1 MLRNPR
7 ISSCL
12 CSVTRPLVWIF
23 LLGCPLFYLTLNS
36 AAAELRESL
45 LSKSIVTVNAY
56 KGKNK
61 TDYGSGFIVQSDRFN
76 GYVVTNSRFLE
87 GSDTTT
93 VSVPY
98 SGAELVAQV
107 LRNEPSYDFV
117 LLKVNGL
124 NLPPLEF
131 SRNLPQVGAVV
142 WSAVKWSGDNTSVGL
157 ARGILRS
164 SYQMA
169 ASEIVLLSHSATL
182 GQGGVGSVLLNE
194 CGHVIG
200 LNMGSAAAD
209 ASARAVAV
217 SSLRS
222 VLQAQNIRITF
233 APGECIS
240 EVAQATNKADLATV
254 VARKAQTAA
263 TKAQNLATLL
273 EKKLDRS
280 NQRSESLSRQTRAAK
295 QKADSALLAAEN
307 AQKNT
312 DANKIELARTTASL
326 EAEALAMRQRYEK
339 GQADSEQRFKEALE
353 EQQSEAI
360 FREYM
365 LIGTSLVLLIGM
377 VIVFLVMR
385 GRRKSTPAQVAESS
399 APPDQE
405 PVKSDTEHHFAALT
419 EFVLDG
425 RDDEGIR
432 YLLRISGDQL
442 LNEEGVVIGRNPKD
456 SPYVI
461 NHADVSRMHA
471 RMRVMKN
478 RVFIEDLGSTNGTSV
493 NGQSIEEKGLVSIDS
508 GDQIIIGSVVMNLRV
523 LSA

>member
-1 MLRNPR
+1 MRNSF
-7 ISSCL
+7 II
-12 CSVTRPLVWIF
+12 CS
-23 LLGCPLFYLTLNS
+23 LFFVLLNS

-45 LSKSIVTVNAY
+45 LSRSIVTVNAY

-61 TDYGSGFIVQSDRFN
+61 TDRGTGFIVQSDRFN
-76 GYVVTNSRFLE
+76 GYVVTNSSFLD

-93 VSVPY
+93 ISVPN

-107 LRNEPSYDFV
+107 LRNEPSYDFA

-131 SRNLPQVGAVV
+131 SRNMPQVGDVV
-142 WSAVKWSGDNTSVGL
+142 WSAVKWGSDNTSVGL
-157 ARGILRS
+157 ARGILRN

-169 ASEIVLLSHSATL
+169 ASDVVLFSHSARL
-182 GQGGVGSVLLNE
+182 GQGGFGSVLLNE

-200 LNMGSAAAD
+200 LNMATPGAD
-209 ASARAVAV
+209 AGTRAVNV

-222 VLQAQNIRITF
+222 ILQSQNIRITF
-233 APGECIS
+233 APEGCIS
-240 EVAQATNKADLATV
+240 ELTLAQNKADLAAV
-254 VARKAQTAA
+254 EARKAQVEAM
-263 TKAQNLATLL
+263 KAQALATRL
-273 EKKLDRS
+273 EKQLQQSD
-280 NQRSESLSRQTRAAK
+280 QRSESMLRQTRAAR
-295 QKADSALLAAEN
+295 QKADSALLAAED

-312 DANKIELARTTASL
+312 AAIKIELARATAAL
-326 EAEALAMRQRYEK
+326 EAEIQAMGKRYEQ
-339 GQADSEQRFKEALE
+339 GQLDAEQRFKEALKK
-353 EQQSEAI
+353 QQSEAT
-360 FREYM
+360 FR
-365 LIGTSLVLLIGM
+365 GTILMATSVVLLIGL

-385 GRRKSTPAQVAESS
+385 RRKPGSELVAESP
-399 APPDQE
+399 APLERE
-405 PVKSDTEHHFAALT
+405 PVKSDTEHHVEALT

-442 LNEEGVVIGRNPKD
+442 LNKDGVVIGRNPKD

-493 NGQSIEEKGLVSIDS
+493 NGQSIDDKGPVSIDS

-523 LSA
+523 LSV